1 MAARQAELW
10 MRTLLGDRDLTI
22 RTLLIFRRQP
32 LEPEPLPEYRK
43 VNGRPVVLLD
53 ADVVYYALSPA
64 VRSGKWGGRT
74 AAWLAASDAPG
85 ASEHVYFHDG
95 ERGRLTPVSGSAS
108 TEDPG

>member
-32 LEPEPLPEYRK
+32 LEPGSLPEYRR
-43 VNGRPVVLLD
+43 VDGRPVVLLD
-53 ADVVYYALSPA
+53 ADLVYYPLSPG
-64 VRSGKWGGRT
+64 VRFEERGGGT
-74 AAWLAASDAPG
+74 AAWLAASD
-85 ASEHVYFHDG
+85 EHVYFHDG
-95 ERGRLTPVSGSAS
+95 ERGRLTPPPGGAP